1 MAKIIKIQD
10 IPVGDS
16 RLAVSNNN
24 DFINQDNASTLLSS
38 YTRLTPLQIS
48 NIITEIVI
56 SGIPFSISCF
66 ETPLSNPSIGGNGIF
81 YALDVIENPNFRDA
95 IVYPNTETFVL
106 NGNRLS
112 MTKID
117 GRFYWQMEDIGSN
130 SVFKDNIVL
139 SGIPLGRGNQNELI
153 LHLSDKTYGDIEKL
167 KEVII
172 GGMALTLGRIN
183 NKYYLII
190 KSINYS

>member
-1 MAKIIKIQD
+1 M
-10 IPVGDS
+10 
-16 RLAVSNNN
+16 L
-24 DFINQDNASTLLSS
+24 
-38 YTRLTPLQIS
+38 
-48 NIITEIVI
+48 
-56 SGIPFSISCF
+56 
-66 ETPLSNPSIGGNGIF
+66 
-81 YALDVIENPNFRDA
+81 
-95 IVYPNTETFVL
+95 VYPNTETFVL
-106 NGNRLS
+106 NGNRLA

-172 GGMALTLGRIN
+172 GGMALTLGRID

-190 KSINYS
+190 TFI